1 MDVGTWLS
9 NLGLGQYEQAFREN
23 DIDAE
28 VVADLTSDDLSG
40 LGITSIGHRRKLL
53 AAIAALRAGSAP
65 AASPSPEAS
74 AELAGTALPLSD
86 AERRQLTVMFVDLVG
101 STALA
106 ARLDPED
113 MREIIGTYHRCVAET
128 VDRFDGFVAKYMG
141 DGVLVYFGYPQAHE
155 DDAERAAHAGLSL
168 VEAVGQLTSGGG
180 STLEV
185 RIGIATGLV
194 VVGDL
199 VGEREAQE
207 RGVVGETPNLAARL
221 QALASPGAV
230 VVSENTRRLLGGLFD
245 VADLGCCELKGFAEP
260 MRIFQVLGEGRSE
273 SRFEALHA
281 TSLLPLV
288 GREHEL
294 ALFLDRW
301 ERARDGDGQA
311 VLLTGEAGI
320 GKSRLIRAFREQ
332 VIGRYTLLTLYGSQ
346 HYTNTALHPI
356 VSWFE
361 RAAGFTRD
369 DRPEQKLEKL
379 EAVLSQ
385 AFDDIDEAMVLFAS
399 LLGIAAAERYP
410 PSDLTPERLK
420 ERTVAVLLEHLK
432 GLARK
437 QPVLVLYEDAH
448 WFDPSTLDLLARV
461 VEQIEHLPVLAV
473 VTARPGFSSPW
484 AGATHITQLS
494 LVRLRRSEG
503 MELIGGILGGKAL
516 PGEVM
521 DQIVAKSDGVP
532 LFMEELTKAVLDAG
546 LLVESGHQ
554 FKLAQP
560 RAPLAIPATLHDS
573 LMARLDRLG
582 EIKQVAQVG
591 AVIGREFSPDLLAA
605 TITMPEP
612 QLAAALDRLIHGE
625 IIFRRGVPPN
635 ASYAFKHT
643 LLQDAA
649 YQSLLKSRR
658 QQLHAR
664 IAEVIAERFPG
675 LVDAQ
680 PQVLAHHL
688 TEAGLFESASEAWAR
703 VGLAAL
709 GRAAM
714 KEAAAALERAV
725 ELLHRLPP
733 SAERSRREL
742 DWLSKLAIALTNT
755 RGPASVEV
763 EEVQR
768 KVAALAEELG
778 DRTALFRARWMLW
791 RTTNVRADYEAAI
804 VIGQELL
811 DQATRE
817 GNVEFAVQAHHALW
831 SSHLWRGDLQETYA
845 HVDRALEL
853 YDLTRHGSDVMN
865 YGGHDARECG
875 LTEAG
880 NALSIMGYPERAV
893 ALARAGLE
901 HARTIGDPQVI
912 AHALHAGLPT
922 LQLAGELDELAGRI
936 RWLLELAEQHALAMY
951 GSLARILEA
960 WLRVVQEG
968 APEAVETMQDH
979 VDRQLRMG
987 TALGQTLHDT
997 LIADARL
1004 RLGQVEA
1011 AMAAAREGLARAERR
1026 GERLRLAELH
1036 RLTAAC
1042 HLASSG
1048 HKAGAAEVALQ
1059 AALAVARQQGARMW
1073 ELRAGCDLARLW
1085 AEQGE
1090 RQKGHELLAPVYGWF
1105 KEGFNTPDLKAA
1117 KVLLDELRT

>member
-1 MDVGTWLS
+1 MDVSTWLR
-9 NLGLGQYEQAFREN
+9 NLGLGQYEQTFREN

-28 VVADLTSDDLSG
+28 VLAELTPDDLSG
-40 LGITSIGHRRKLL
+40 LGITSVGHRRKLL

-65 AASPSPEAS
+65 ATSPSPVAL
-74 AELAGTALPLSD
+74 AELPGTALPLRE
-86 AERRQLTVMFVDLVG
+86 AERRQLTVMFIDLVG

-113 MREIIGTYHRCVAET
+113 MREVIGTYHRCVAAAIN
-128 VDRFDGFVAKYMG
+128 RFGGFVAKYMG
-141 DGVLVYFGYPQAHE
+141 DSVLVYFGYPQAHE
-155 DDAERAAHAGLSL
+155 DDAERAIRAGLSL
-168 VEAVGQLTSGGG
+168 VEAVGQLTS
-180 STLEV
+180 SEEATLQV

-194 VVGDL
+194 VGGDL
-199 VGEREAQE
+199 VGQGEAQE

-221 QALASPGAV
+221 QALAPPGAV

-260 MRIFQVLGEGRSE
+260 MRMFQVLGEGRSE
-273 SRFEALHA
+273 SRFDALHA
-281 TSLLPLV
+281 TGLLPLV
-288 GREHEL
+288 GREQEL
-294 ALFLDRW
+294 ALLLDRW
-301 ERARDGDGQA
+301 ERARGGDGQV

-332 VIGRYTLLTLYGSQ
+332 LIEPCTLLTSYGSQ
-346 HYTNTALHPI
+346 HYTNTALYPI

-361 RAAGFTRD
+361 RTAGFTRD
-369 DRPEQKLEKL
+369 DRPEQKLKKL
-379 EAVLSQ
+379 EAVLAQ
-385 AFDDIDEAMVLFAS
+385 AFDEVDEAKVLMAS
-399 LLGIAAAERYP
+399 LLGIPAAERSP
-410 PSDLTPERLK
+410 LLDLTPERLK
-420 ERTVAVLLEHLK
+420 ERTVAVQLEQLE

-437 QPVLVLYEDAH
+437 QPVLAIYEDAH

-461 VEQIEHLPVLAV
+461 VEQVEHLPVLAV
-473 VTARPGFSSPW
+473 VTSRPGFSPPW
-484 AGATHITQLS
+484 TGAAHVTQLS
-494 LVRLRRSEG
+494 LVRLRRTEG
-503 MELIGGILGGKAL
+503 MALIGQILGGKAL
-516 PGEVM
+516 PREVM
-521 DQIVAKSDGVP
+521 DQIVAKADGVP
-532 LFMEELTKAVLDAG
+532 LFIEELTKAVLDAG
-546 LLVESGHQ
+546 LLVETGHR

-560 RAPLAIPATLHDS
+560 GAPLAIPATLHDS

-612 QLAAALDRLIHGE
+612 QLAAALDRLIQGE

-643 LLQDAA
+643 LVQDAA

-675 LVDAQ
+675 LVNSQ

-688 TEAGLFESASEAWAR
+688 TEAGHFEGASEAWAR

-709 GRAAM
+709 RRAAM
-714 KEAAAALERAV
+714 KEAAVALERAV

-742 DWLSKLAIALTNT
+742 NWLGQLAIALTNT
-755 RGPASVEV
+755 KSPASVEV

-778 DRTALFRARWMLW
+778 DRTGLFRARWMLW
-791 RTTNVRADYEAAI
+791 RTTNVRAEYDDAI
-804 VIGQELL
+804 VIGEELL

-817 GNVEFAVQAHHALW
+817 GNVELVVQAHHALW
-831 SSHLWRGDLQETYA
+831 SSHLWRGDLQETCA

-853 YDLTRHGSDVMN
+853 YDITRHGSDVMN

-875 LTEAG
+875 LNEAG
-880 NALSIMGYPERAV
+880 NALFLMGYPERA
-893 ALARAGLE
+893 LASIHAGLT

-951 GSLARILEA
+951 GSLAGILEA
-960 WLRVVQEG
+960 WLRVVREG
-968 APEAVETMQDH
+968 TPDAVDTMQDH
-979 VDRQLRMG
+979 VDRRLRMG
-987 TALGQTLHDT
+987 TAFEQTYHYMLM
-997 LIADARL
+997 ADARL
-1004 RLGQVEA
+1004 RLGQVQA
-1011 AMAAAREGLARAERR
+1011 AMAAAREGLTRAERT
-1026 GERLRLAELH
+1026 GERLRVAELH

-1042 HLASSG
+1042 HRAGSG
-1048 HKAGAAEVALQ
+1048 DDPGAAEIALR
-1059 AALAVARQQGARMW
+1059 AALTVARQQGARMW
-1073 ELRAGCDLARLW
+1073 ELRASCDLARLW
-1085 AEQGE
+1085 ADQGE
-1090 RQKGHELLAPVYGWF
+1090 RQRAHELLAPVYGWF
-1105 KEGFNTPDLKAA
+1105 TEGFDTPDLKAA
-1117 KVLLDELRT
+1117 KVLLDELRA

>member
-1 MDVGTWLS
+1 MNVGTWLRD
-9 NLGLGQYEQAFREN
+9 LGLGQYEQTFREN

-28 VVADLTSDDLSG
+28 VLAELTPDDLSG
-40 LGITSIGHRRKLL
+40 LGITSVGHRRKLL
-53 AAIAALRAGSAP
+53 AAIASLRGSAP
-65 AASPSPEAS
+65 AASPLPGALTTVPE
-74 AELAGTALPLSD
+74 TAHPHSE

-101 STALA
+101 STSLA

-113 MREIIGTYHRCVAET
+113 MRDVIGTYHRCVLET
-128 VDRFDGFVAKYMG
+128 VSRFGGFVAKYMG

-155 DDAERAAHAGLSL
+155 DDAERAIRAGLSL
-168 VEAVGQLTSGGG
+168 VEAVGQLTSGEV
-180 STLEV
+180 LQV

-199 VGEREAQE
+199 VGQGEAQE

-221 QALASPGAV
+221 QALAPPGAV
-230 VVSENTRRLLGGLFD
+230 LVAENTRRLLGGLFD

-260 MRIFQVLGEGRSE
+260 VRIFHVLGEGRSE

-288 GREHEL
+288 GREQEL
-294 ALFLDRW
+294 ALLLDRW
-301 ERARDGDGQA
+301 ERARDGDGQV

-320 GKSRLIRAFREQ
+320 GKSRLVRAFREQ
-332 VIGRYTLLTLYGSQ
+332 LVGPYTSLSQYGSP

-361 RAAGFTRD
+361 RAAGFARD
-369 DRPEQKLEKL
+369 DRPEHKLEKL
-379 EAVLSQ
+379 EAFLAQGFDEVDDAKVL
-385 AFDDIDEAMVLFAS
+385 IAS
-399 LLGIAAAERYP
+399 LLGIPAAERYP
-410 PSDLTPERLK
+410 PLDLTPKRLK
-420 ERTVAVLLEHLK
+420 ERTVAVLLGQIE

-437 QPVLVLYEDAH
+437 QPVLAIYEDAH

-461 VEQIEHLPVLAV
+461 AEQIAHLPVLAV
-473 VTARPGFSSPW
+473 VTSRPGFSPPW
-484 AGATHITQLS
+484 TGATHVTQLS
-494 LVRLRRSEG
+494 LVRLRRTEG
-503 MELIGGILGGKAL
+503 MELIGRVLGGKAL
-516 PGEVM
+516 PPEVM
-521 DQIVAKSDGVP
+521 DQIVEKTDGIP
-532 LFMEELTKAVLDAG
+532 LFMEEITKAVRDAG
-546 LLVESGHQ
+546 QLVESRQ
-554 FKLAQP
+554 RFELAQP
-560 RAPLAIPATLHDS
+560 GAPLAIPATLHDS

-591 AVIGREFSPDLLAA
+591 AVIGREFSPDVLAA

-612 QLAAALDRLIHGE
+612 QLAAALERLIQDE

-635 ASYAFKHT
+635 ASYAFKHA
-643 LLQDAA
+643 LVQDAA

-664 IAEVIAERFPG
+664 IADVIAERFPG
-675 LVDAQ
+675 LVNSE

-688 TEAGLFESASEAWAR
+688 TEAGLFEGASEAWAR

-725 ELLHRLPP
+725 ELLRRLPP

-742 DWLSKLAIALTNT
+742 DWLAKLAIAVTNT

-768 KVAALAEELG
+768 TVAALAEELG

-791 RTTNVRADYEAAI
+791 RTTNVRAAYDAAI
-804 VIGQELL
+804 VIGEELL
-811 DQATRE
+811 DQANRE
-817 GNVEFAVQAHHALW
+817 GNVEFMVQAHHALW
-831 SSHLWRGDLQETYA
+831 ASHLHRGDLQETCA

-853 YDLTRHGSDVMN
+853 YDLTRHGSDAMN
-865 YGGHDARECG
+865 YGGHDARACG
-875 LTEAG
+875 LNQAG
-880 NALSIMGYPERAV
+880 HALLLMGYPERA
-893 ALARAGLE
+893 LASVRAGLE
-901 HARTIGDPQVI
+901 HARAIGDPPVV
-912 AHALHAGLPT
+912 AHALHDGLPT
-922 LQLAGELDELAGRI
+922 LQLAGEWNELAGRI
-936 RWLLELAEQHALAMY
+936 RWLVELVEQHSLTMY

-960 WLRVVQEG
+960 WVRVMREG
-968 APEAVETMQDH
+968 LPEVVKTMEDH

-987 TALGQTLHDT
+987 TWQTYYDI
-997 LIADARL
+997 LIPDAHL

-1011 AMAAAREGLARAERR
+1011 ATAAAREGLARAERR
-1026 GERLRLAELH
+1026 GERLRVAELH

-1042 HLASSG
+1042 HLAGSG
-1048 HKAGAAEVALQ
+1048 DDPGAAEVALQ
-1059 AALAVARQQGARMW
+1059 VALAVARQQGARLW
-1073 ELRAGCDLARLW
+1073 ELRAARDLARVW
-1085 AEQGE
+1085 ADEGE
-1090 RQKGHELLAPVYGWF
+1090 RQKAYELLAPIYGWF
-1105 KEGFNTPDLKAA
+1105 TEGFNTPDLKAA
-1117 KVLLDELRT
+1117 KVLLDELRA